1 MQLKQFKIRASSV
14 SKIMTNGRSK
24 TDGLGQTCKSY
35 LEEWVK
41 EQIYNTQ
48 KQIKSKYLT
57 KGSDVETEAIEY
69 YADYKG
75 LGFVVPNRDH
85 FSSEFCQG
93 MPDLILS
100 DTVYEFKSSWD
111 CFTFPLFDTDPPRE
125 NIEQLQIYMH
135 LTGRKKGVLVYT
147 LQNTPDELVWDEPV
161 DYSNIAAKYRVKEW
175 VVDYDPNFIRS
186 VEIRV
191 NECRRYIN
199 ELIEKL

>member
-111 CFTFPLFDTDPPRE
+111 CFTFPLFDADPPRE

-191 NECRRYIN
+191 NECRTFIN
-199 ELIEKL
+199 QLIEKL